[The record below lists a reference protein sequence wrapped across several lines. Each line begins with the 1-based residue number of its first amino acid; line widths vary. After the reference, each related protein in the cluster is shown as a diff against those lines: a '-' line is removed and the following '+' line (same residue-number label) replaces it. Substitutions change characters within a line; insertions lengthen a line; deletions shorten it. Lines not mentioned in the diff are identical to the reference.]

1 MPSNFA
7 IAQLD
12 VSVDGANMTTKD
24 QRVWIVTGAGRGI
37 GASITVAALES
48 GDIVVATDRNPEG
61 LSDR

>member
-1 MPSNFA
+1 
-7 IAQLD
+7 
-12 VSVDGANMTTKD
+12 MTTKD